1 MKIKFLGT
9 AAAEAFPAM
18 FCDCENCKKA
28 AALGGKNIRTRSQA
42 LIDDNMLIDFPCDT
56 YFHLVKNKI
65 NLLDINYCLI
75 THTHSDHFYLN
86 EFSWLRT
93 GYSHPPKE
101 WKGITVYGSEDIKK
115 PFEEYLTISNGFLRC
130 EPRQPFVPFKAGDYK
145 ITPLKANHGTQN
157 PYVYIIEK
165 ENKSLLYAHDTG
177 IFPAETWDY
186 LDTLE
191 ICFDLFSMDCNDGA
205 SEITYEGHMCLS
217 RNTEL
222 RDMLRQH
229 NLVNENTKFVLNHFS
244 HNGNNSVYE
253 EFKIIAEGYGFLTSY
268 DGLEIEF

>member
-9 AAAEAFPAM
+9 AAAEAYPAM
-18 FCDCENCKKA
+18 FCDCENCKRA
-28 AALGGKNIRTRSQA
+28 ESLGGRNIRTRSQA
-42 LIDDNMLIDFPCDT
+42 LIENDMLIDFPCDT
-56 YFHLVKNKI
+56 YFHLVQNKI
-65 NLLDINYCLI
+65 NLLDIKSCLI
-75 THTHSDHFYLN
+75 THTHSDHFYLD
-86 EFSWLRT
+86 EFNWLRT
-93 GYSHPPKE
+93 GYSHPPAE
-101 WKGITVYGSEDIKK
+101 WKGITVYGSKDIEK
-115 PFEEYLTISNGFLRC
+115 PFEEYLEISNGFLSC
-130 EPRQPFVPFKAGDYK
+130 EPKQPFQPFKAGDYTV
-145 ITPLKANHGTQN
+145 TPLKANHGTEN

-165 ENKSLLYAHDTG
+165 DNKSLLYAHDTG

-186 LDTLE
+186 LDTLD
-191 ICFDLFSMDCNDGA
+191 ICFDLVSMDCNDGA

-244 HNGNNSVYE
+244 HNGKNSVYE
-253 EFKIIAEGYGFLTSY
+253 DFKLIAEGYGFLTSY